1 MWMADGSS
9 RFLQDALHSFGHTL
23 QQLIRI
29 LNGASSR
36 GRNFVVLFPFTA
48 TLRRRFADARAHQPF
63 DFEPLERRVDR
74 ADGSG
79 PAAALLDFR
88 LNGAAV
94 RLVTETHGGDQYELF
109 ELTEVD
115 RFHEATLH
123 DRDNTHNVVI

>member
-1 MWMADGSS
+1 MWMADRSS

-36 GRNFVVLFPFTA
+36 GRNFVVLFPFA
-48 TLRRRFADARAHQPF
+48 ASLRGRFADSRSHQPF
-63 DFEPLERRVDR
+63 NFQPLERRVDR
-74 ADGSG
+74 ANGSG

-94 RLVTETHGGDQYELF
+94 RLVSETHGGDQNELF
-109 ELTEVD
+109 ELTKVD
-115 RFHEATLH
+115 GFHEAPLH